1 MSSLDYEE
9 FKRIMNKH
17 IFQSERQ
24 DLLRALVSKPER
36 FVGLFRPSTP
46 EGKIFQHI
54 FQAREIKFG
63 DAMEE
68 VVGLLL
74 QEYGYLPQDKRI
86 TENLEC
92 DHYFFY
98 PDGGHALL
106 IEQKVRDDHDSTKR
120 HGQWNN
126 FEAKVK
132 VLFQRH
138 ERSLTA
144 IFYFVDPSLRKNR
157 AFYSG
162 KVVNL
167 RENLGLETIHLWY
180 GEELFSKLTRFE
192 DWERLVNW
200 LKRWKREIPV
210 MPDINWE
217 TKEAIDELQQ
227 IARSEPQLWLKFAN
241 LSHLWDEGIVRVL
254 FPTGKGLQAIIGTL
268 EGSDNPR
275 AKKAAEV
282 LKRKLETHNP

>member
-1 MSSLDYEE
+1 LDYEE

-254 FPTGKGLQAIIGTL
+254 FPTGKRVTGNYWNT
-268 EGSDNPR
+268 
-275 AKKAAEV
+275 
-282 LKRKLETHNP
+282 